1 MWNKITYEI
10 SQHFACAL
18 EYGDYGNM
26 SFAESQ
32 KFHAWRHA
40 AQYGKTGHWS
50 IDDCSEN
57 YGKCEVTGLQSNL
70 MIISWNFKE

>member
-18 EYGDYGNM
+18 EYGDYGDM
-26 SFAESQ
+26 SKQEIYEFDVWLHAEQ
-32 KFHAWRHA
+32 DGN
-40 AQYGKTGHWS
+40 QGHWS

-70 MIISWNFKE
+70 MVVSWNFKE